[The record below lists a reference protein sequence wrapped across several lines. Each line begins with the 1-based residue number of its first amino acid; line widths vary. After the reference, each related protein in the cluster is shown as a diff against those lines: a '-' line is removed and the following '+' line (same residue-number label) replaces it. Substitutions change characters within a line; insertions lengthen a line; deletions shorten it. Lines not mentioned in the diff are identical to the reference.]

1 MPSNRTLSGQTA
13 NAPSNGPSR
22 EPVKTGGNSHTLRVA
37 RKISYGRL
45 LAAVVVLAL
54 LANLVVLLAMNPNM
68 EWGVVWQYIGSPD
81 LIDGLLTTLWLTAVS
96 MVVGVVLGTILALM
110 RMSSNPVV
118 SGVSWLYIWFFR
130 GTPLLVQIIFWF
142 NLSLIFPTL
151 SLGIPFGG
159 PTFFSGDTNALITPL
174 AAGLLAL
181 SLNEAAYMSEIVR
194 AGILSVDRGQLE
206 AAQTIGLSRFAT
218 VSRIVL
224 PQAMRIIIPP
234 TGNQLIGMLKT
245 TSLVSVI
252 AVSEL
257 LHSAQLIYARTYQT
271 IPLLIAASIWYLIVS
286 TLLTYVQ
293 GHIERHYGRGTRTQ
307 TVGIAGQLRRW
318 WKGRSP
324 KPPTKKSSTELDPL
338 GIGEEAK

>member
-1 MPSNRTLSGQTA
+1 MKNPL
-13 NAPSNGPSR
+13 
-22 EPVKTGGNSHTLRVA
+22 KTEGNTHTLRIA
-37 RKISYGRL
+37 RKVSYGRL
-45 LAAVVVLAL
+45 FAAALVLAL
-54 LANLVVLLAMNPNM
+54 LARLVFLLATNPNM
-68 EWGVVWQYIGSPD
+68 EWGVVWQYIGSAD
-81 LIDGLLTTLWLTAVS
+81 LISGLLTTLWLTAVS

-151 SLGIPFGG
+151 SLEIPFGG
-159 PTFFSGDTNALITPL
+159 PTLFSGDTNELITPL
-174 AAGLLAL
+174 TAGLLAL

-218 VSRIVL
+218 VTRIVL

-286 TLLTYVQ
+286 TLLSYVQ
-293 GHIERHYGRGTRTQ
+293 GHVERHYGRGSRVETIG
-307 TVGIAGQLRRW
+307 VVGQLRRW
-318 WKGRSP
+318 WKGRNP
-324 KPPTKKSSTELDPL
+324 KTPAQNSRTELDPM